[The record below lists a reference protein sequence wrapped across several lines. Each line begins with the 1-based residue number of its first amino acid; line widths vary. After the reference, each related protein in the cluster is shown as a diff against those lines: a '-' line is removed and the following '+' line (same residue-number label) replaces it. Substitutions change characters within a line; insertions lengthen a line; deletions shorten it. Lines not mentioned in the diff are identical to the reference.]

1 MVEKGT
7 QVHQLQWLQ
16 VRKVLFEISLILN
29 YSRDLSLDEFFKSAF
44 SPQLGTP
51 PTCKLVAER
60 LKLAVKEVA
69 CRHGSKLYFS
79 QCHGSSDLTSRQTIG
94 SRNLLYIPSNLFC
107 SLHILFY
114 LSNKDQIWSLYNYA
128 VLAGRASLTCQA
140 IILYQLLLSRSCAEL
155 SLKRERWRRRR
166 WRCWRCSTAQGSIK
180 VKIPGVIFL

>member
-7 QVHQLQWLQ
+7 EVHQLQWLQ

-79 QCHGSSDLTSRQTIG
+79 QCHGSSDLTSRQKIG

-107 SLHILFY
+107 SLH
-114 LSNKDQIWSLYNYA
+114 LSFLTSFVPYIFCSIFQIKTKSEACINIQCLQ
-128 VLAGRASLTCQA
+128 AGL
-140 IILYQLLLSRSCAEL
+140 
-155 SLKRERWRRRR
+155 
-166 WRCWRCSTAQGSIK
+166 
-180 VKIPGVIFL
+180 P